1 MAWVSNN
8 GYRILMQDQQMSCG
22 LCSCAMVINVLR
34 NAEFSES
41 TMINESRK
49 VTIKESQ
56 QEENYTKYTGFTGD
70 KSGYK
75 PTVLRAVQKIPTSY
89 GEGTFGMHLSK
100 ILKNNGINA
109 DYGHGDA
116 KAALDW
122 VSKGKLLII
131 RVGEPGHWVV
141 VVKKEWKI
149 FKGSQF
155 VILDPSENETVSIKG
170 YSDYTYGRKFSPYW
184 VKCSRAISAQ
194 KVKGVL
200 SSIDMQ
206 AQRSRL
212 RHVQV

>member
-1 MAWVSNN
+1 MAWVSDK
-8 GYRILMQDQQMSCG
+8 GFRILMQDQKMSCG

-41 TMINESRK
+41 SMVNESRK
-49 VTIKESQ
+49 VTLKENKPD
-56 QEENYTKYTGFTGD
+56 ENYSRYTGFTGD
-70 KSGYK
+70 RAGYQ
-75 PTVLRAVQKIPTSY
+75 PTVLRAVKEIPTSY
-89 GEGTFGMHLSK
+89 GDGTYGMHLAK
-100 ILKNNGINA
+100 ILKNNGVNA
-109 DYGHGDA
+109 EYGHGNA

-141 VVKKEWKI
+141 VVKKEWKL
-149 FKGSQF
+149 FKGSHF
-155 VILDPSENETVSIKG
+155 VILDPGENETVSIKG
-170 YSDYTYGRKFSPYW
+170 YSNYTYGRKFSPYW
-184 VKCSRAISAQ
+184 VKCSKAISAQ

-206 AQRSRL
+206 SQRRGL